1 MFFFRES
8 VFNVRYTVES
18 SSISITSSTHSTLE
32 QSSVTAALQVTV
44 CKKKINHTICRRNF
58 SPIRFYCYC
67 NYPYWFKFKFSKL
80 SKFSKFSNIVKQ
92 NYTEAD
98 MN

>member
-1 MFFFRES
+1 MFSVVFGLHTNRYIFMFFFRES

-44 CKKKINHTICRRNF
+44 CKKKLTTQYVEEISLQYVFIVIATTLTGLNL
-58 SPIRFYCYC
+58 
-67 NYPYWFKFKFSKL
+67 KL
-80 SKFSKFSNIVKQ
+80 VN
-92 NYTEAD
+92 
-98 MN
+98 